1 MVDDSGTRTRAAAG
15 DATADGTHAPVPP
28 VPATPKPDQLSNQTT
43 NELTLVPTVG
53 VAQLAA
59 LPAPGYQ
66 LGEVIGRGGM
76 GEVRVAQDL
85 RIGREVAIKRIRG
98 KASPDAVD
106 RFLRE
111 ARIQARLD
119 HPAIVPVY
127 ELSTDPDG
135 VPFFTMKRLT
145 GETLGKR
152 LADRANVQ
160 PLLRAF
166 ADVCLAIELA
176 HSRGVVH
183 RDLKP
188 SNIILGDFGEVYV
201 LDWGVA
207 RVLSDT
213 TRATQPQQAVSSVP
227 GDDETTMGAILGT
240 PGYMSPEQVRGAPAE
255 PPADVYSLGAILFE
269 ILAGE
274 PLHPRGEAALVT
286 TLSTPQISPTSRL
299 IEHSIEHPIAP
310 ELDGACFDALAE
322 DPKQRP
328 TARELATR
336 IQAYLD
342 GDRDHE
348 RRRQLAREQLD
359 AAQRALESTDDT
371 GRATAMRRAGR
382 ALALDPDSQEA
393 AALVTRL
400 TVEPPEKLPPD
411 LLASL
416 ESEDR
421 ALNRHR
427 ATRGLR
433 AYAAAFVCVSFL
445 PLLDIQNW
453 SLQIAAWGL
462 VALLGLIMYQG
473 TVTGR
478 TRLAPALVVNL
489 AAVLVFSRILGP
501 FIITPVSTLGILM
514 SFAASPR
521 LLARRWVIAA
531 WTVCAIALPI
541 VVELLGVLPRT
552 WWVTEGAVVSTSQII
567 RIHGTR
573 DAIALVF
580 VNASWIA
587 IVANYALN
595 TSLRRRDLQ
604 RELHIQRWHLQQTI
618 PDPNVRPA
626 RSTKV

>member
-28 VPATPKPDQLSNQTT
+28 VPATPKPDRLSNQTT
-43 NELTLVPTVG
+43 NELTLVPTLG

-98 KASPDAVD
+98 KPSPDAVD

-127 ELSTDPDG
+127 ELSTDADG
-135 VPFFTMKRLT
+135 VPFFTMKRLA

-213 TRATQPQQAVSSVP
+213 TRATQPQQAVASAP

-240 PGYMSPEQVRGAPAE
+240 PGYMSPEQVRGAPAD

-274 PLHPRGEAALVT
+274 PLHPRGEAALAT
-286 TLSTPQISPTSRL
+286 TLSTPQIAPTSRA
-299 IEHSIEHPIAP
+299 IERAIAP

-336 IQAYLD
+336 VQAYLD

-348 RRRQLAREQLD
+348 RRRELAREQLD
-359 AAQRALESTDDT
+359 AAHRALASTDDT

-411 LLASL
+411 LIASL
-416 ESEDR
+416 DAEDR
-421 ALNRHR
+421 ELNRHR

-433 AYAAAFVCVSFL
+433 SYAAVFVFVSFL

-473 TVTGR
+473 TRTGT

-489 AAVLVFSRILGP
+489 AGVLVFSRILGP
-501 FIITPVSTLGILM
+501 FIITPVATLGILM

-531 WTVCAIALPI
+531 WTLCAVALPI
-541 VVELLGVLPRT
+541 ACELAGLLPRT
-552 WWVTEGAVVSTSQII
+552 WWITEGAVVSTSQILHL
-567 RIHGTR
+567 HGMH
-573 DAIALVF
+573 DAIALVIANG
-580 VNASWIA
+580 VWIA
-587 IVANYALN
+587 IVASYALN
-595 TSLRRRDLQ
+595 TNIRRRDLQ
-604 RELHIQRWHLQQTI
+604 RALHIQRWHLQQTI